1 MVSAHRDL
9 RSGTPVWEAYRTPA
23 VRTGKLTRDIQCDVL
38 VVGAG
43 ISGALT
49 ADLLAADGHKVVIVD
64 RRGPFRGSTSA
75 NTALLLY
82 EIDTPLSQLIR
93 KIGEEKAIRAWRRSF
108 LALHG
113 LTARTQFLRISC
125 DLAWRRSVYLAGNIL
140 DPAGLQR
147 ESDLRAAAG
156 FHSSYFNR
164 SQLQDEFGIVAKGAL
179 LSEGS
184 VEVDPRML
192 TAGYLRSALRQRA
205 RLYAP
210 VDVTSVEAGPRVVHA
225 RTADGPTIKCRHLV
239 FATGYEVPHGVPMR
253 GHKIVSTYAMATRPQ
268 VRGLWPGRCFVWE
281 ASKPYLYARATPDGR
296 VLAGGEDEEISDA
309 DARDRLLGKKIER
322 IRTKLSRILPAVDTR
337 PAFQWAGA
345 FGMSATG
352 LPAIGEV
359 PGMKNCWAMLGFG
372 GNGTTYARLGA
383 EIVRTA
389 LAGKED
395 PDADLYAFSRS

>member
-9 RSGTPVWEAYRTPA
+9 RTGKPVWEAYRAPA
-23 VRTGKLTRDIQCDVL
+23 VPTSKLARDIQCDVL

-49 ADLLAADGHKVVIVD
+49 AELLAADGHKVVIVD

-82 EIDTPLSQLIR
+82 EIDVPLSLLIR
-93 KIGEEKAIRAWRRSF
+93 KIGEEKAVRAWRRSF

-113 LTARTQFLRISC
+113 LAARTHFLGIPC
-125 DLAWRRSVYLAGNIL
+125 DLAWRQSIYLAGNVL
-140 DPAGLQR
+140 HRAGLQR
-147 ESDLRAAAG
+147 ESELRAAAS
-156 FHSSYFNR
+156 FHSTYLSGPR
-164 SQLQDEFGIVAKGAL
+164 LQGDFGIVAKGAL

-184 VEVDPRML
+184 VEADPRRL
-192 TAGYLRSALRQRA
+192 TAGYLRSALGQRA

-210 VDVTSVEAGPRVVHA
+210 VDVTSVEAGARIVHA

-239 FATGYEVPHGVPMR
+239 FATGYEVPRGVPMR

-268 VRGLWPGRCFVWE
+268 TRRLWPGRCFIWE
-281 ASKPYLYARATPDGR
+281 ASKPYLYARTTPDGR

-309 DARDRLLGKKIER
+309 DARDRLIAKKIPR
-322 IRTKLSRILPAVDTR
+322 IRAKLRRILPTIDTR
-337 PAFQWAGA
+337 AAFQWAGA
-345 FGMSATG
+345 FGTSSTG
-352 LPAIGEV
+352 LPTLGEV

-383 EIVRTA
+383 EIIRSA

-395 PDADLYAFSRS
+395 PDADLYAFPRS

>member
-1 MVSAHRDL
+1 MASAHRDL
-9 RSGTPVWEAYRTPA
+9 RTGTPVWETYRTPA
-23 VRTGKLTRDIQCDVL
+23 VGTSKLTRDTQCDVL

-49 ADLLAADGHKVVIVD
+49 AELLAADGHKVVIVD

-82 EIDTPLSQLIR
+82 EIDIPLSLLIR
-93 KIGEEKAIRAWRRSF
+93 KIGEEKAVRAWRRSF

-113 LTARTQFLRISC
+113 LTARTRFLRIPC
-125 DLAWRRSVYLAGNIL
+125 DLAWRQSIYLAGNVL
-140 DPAGLQR
+140 DRAGLQR
-147 ESDLRAAAG
+147 ESGLRAAAG

-164 SQLQDEFGIVAKGAL
+164 SQMQEEFGIVAKGAL

-184 VEVDPRML
+184 IEVDPRKL
-192 TAGYLRSALRQRA
+192 TAGYLRTALQQRA
-205 RLYAP
+205 LLYAP
-210 VDVTSVEAGPRVVHA
+210 VDVTSVEGGPRVVHA
-225 RTADGPTIKCRHLV
+225 HTAAGPTIKCRHLV
-239 FATGYEVPHGVPMR
+239 FATGYEVPRGVPMR
-253 GHKIVSTYAMATRPQ
+253 GHRIVSTYAMATRPQ
-268 VRGLWPGRCFVWE
+268 ARRLWPGRCFVWE
-281 ASKPYLYARATPDGR
+281 ASKPYLYARTTPDGR

-309 DARDRLLGKKIER
+309 DARDRLLGKKIQR
-322 IRTKLSRILPAVDTR
+322 IRTKLGRILPAVDTR

-383 EIVRTA
+383 EIIRTA

-395 PDADLYAFSRS
+395 PDTDLYAFTRS